1 MYYLCLLLCC
11 FVVGGALLPYYSPS
25 TIPSFY
31 VESMSTTGVR
41 TNRPKDGL
49 IVQDNNDE
57 QSHQG
62 RTIYLCR
69 HAETEENIRMHK
81 LQNVLNRA
89 KRFRLPSDRRD
100 FYLGCQF
107 IGMSIA
113 GKTDSVLSEKGKQ
126 QVGLLRRYNG

>member
-1 MYYLCLLLCC
+1 
-11 FVVGGALLPYYSPS
+11 
-25 TIPSFY
+25 
-31 VESMSTTGVR
+31 MSTGVK
-41 TNRPKDGL
+41 TNHPKGR
-49 IVQDNNDE
+49 IVEQDNDA
-57 QSHQG
+57 QRQG

-81 LQNVLNRA
+81 LQNVLNCA
-89 KRFRLPSDRRD
+89 KRFRLPSDQRD

-126 QVGLLRRYNG
+126 QVCFFFKIQQWIDL